1 MTSNA
6 LAFKISLQSRV
17 KTDICNSS
25 CNEISEEGNNTVSFI
40 LTITPK
46 SLVYPLEKN
55 MENKENYPKD
65 KEMSDIV

>member
-25 CNEISEEGNNTVSFI
+25 CNEISEGGNNTLSYNLSITHI
-40 LTITPK
+40 L
-46 SLVYPLEKN
+46 LVYPLKKN
-55 MENKENYPKD
+55 MGNKENYPKD
-65 KEMSDIV
+65 KKMSDIV